1 MSAPIIAATNVTEPA
16 VRITQPLPELPDF
29 GACGDCGLDLV
40 CLTDSSDVV
49 FCEHCDLGLPLAG
62 RTARR

>member
-1 MSAPIIAATNVTEPA
+1 MNATVTEPA
-16 VRITQPLPELPDF
+16 VRIIALLPELPDL
-29 GACGDCGLDLV
+29 GTCGDCGLELM

-62 RTARR
+62 RPAGRP